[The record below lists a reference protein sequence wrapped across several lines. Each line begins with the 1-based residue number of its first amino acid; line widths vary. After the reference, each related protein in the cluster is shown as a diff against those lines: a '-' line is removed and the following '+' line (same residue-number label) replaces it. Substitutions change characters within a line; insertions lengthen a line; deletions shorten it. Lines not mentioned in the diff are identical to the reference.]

1 MPKDLKG
8 LCKTIGLEDSAF
20 YFAMTKPHEPEWLK
34 SDFTMTRKLKRHP
47 VRESQILAEVIGL
60 YQNGIQALTEELEM
74 IQRFKRSF
82 EETRKG

>member
-1 MPKDLKG
+1 
-8 LCKTIGLEDSAF
+8 
-20 YFAMTKPHEPEWLK
+20 
-34 SDFTMTRKLKRHP
+34 MTRKLKRHP